1 MTSPPRPPPGL
12 RLPYI
17 LFCLTCVMSSL
28 GGYSIYAFLTSSPA
42 GGHEGILYAVGVLA
56 TAPALLLGIAAALVL
71 RAARH
76 ENSDRF
82 KVRCFWLPASL
93 PALVLLGLHL
103 MLLKR

>member
-1 MTSPPRPPPGL
+1 MTRPPRSTPDL

-17 LFCLTCVMSSL
+17 LFGLTCAMSSL
-28 GGYSIYAFLTSSPA
+28 GGYSIFAFLTSSPA

-56 TAPALLLGIAAALVL
+56 TAPALLLGIAAAVVL
-71 RAARH
+71 RAARREH
-76 ENSDRF
+76 SDSF
-82 KVRCFWLPASL
+82 MVRRFWLAPSL